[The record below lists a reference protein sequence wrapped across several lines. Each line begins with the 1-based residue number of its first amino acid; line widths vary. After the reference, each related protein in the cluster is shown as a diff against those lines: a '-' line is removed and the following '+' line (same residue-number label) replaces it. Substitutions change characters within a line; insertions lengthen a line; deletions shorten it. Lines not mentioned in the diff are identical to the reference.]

1 MTTNEQI
8 MIENSRYK
16 QALDEIEKIVTLDKT
31 HIKYAG
37 STLVICDDI
46 LDIIR
51 KAKGEE
57 WKTVHTLINLEINHT
72 GVFYVIITKNIGI
85 KPVEGQLVS
94 GLTGIKILRQGR
106 KNDRP

>member
-16 QALDEIEKIVTLDKT
+16 QALDEIVTLDKT

-57 WKTVHTLINLEINHT
+57 N
-72 GVFYVIITKNIGI
+72 G
-85 KPVEGQLVS
+85 
-94 GLTGIKILRQGR
+94 
-106 KNDRP
+106 

>member
-16 QALDEIEKIVTLDKT
+16 QALDEIEKMIESIITD
-31 HIKYAG
+31 
-37 STLVICDDI
+37 CDPITPNYRLNQINDRAYDI

-57 WKTVHTLINLEINHT
+57 
-72 GVFYVIITKNIGI
+72 
-85 KPVEGQLVS
+85 
-94 GLTGIKILRQGR
+94 
-106 KNDRP
+106 